1 MIKTEYFK
9 TRKDGVK
16 LYRNYSTDS
25 FYIVQNETGFEYIEA
40 IDIENSP
47 YTYLETDKPINNTEE
62 ATEQDY
68 INALAEFGVIENE
81 ENNIE

>member
-16 LYRNYSTDS
+16 LCRSYSTDN
-25 FYIVQNETGFEYIEA
+25 FCIVQNETGVEYIEA

-47 YTYLETDKPINNTEE
+47 YTYSETDKPINNTEE

-68 INALAEFGVIENE
+68 INALENLGVSFNE
-81 ENNIE
+81 

>member
-9 TRKDGVK
+9 TRKDGVE
-16 LYRNYSTDS
+16 LYRNYSTDN
-25 FYIVQNETGFEYIEA
+25 FHIIQNETGVEYIEA

-47 YTYLETDKPINNTEE
+47 YTYSESDKPINNAEE

-68 INALAEFGVIENE
+68 INALAELGVTDDEKDNT
-81 ENNIE
+81 